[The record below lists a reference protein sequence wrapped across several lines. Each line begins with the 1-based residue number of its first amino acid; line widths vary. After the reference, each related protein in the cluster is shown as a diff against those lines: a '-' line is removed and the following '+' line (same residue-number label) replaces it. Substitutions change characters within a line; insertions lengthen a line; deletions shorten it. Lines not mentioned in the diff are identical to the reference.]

1 MKTSRAFRIFMMG
14 LDLIVMFFLRLFKK
28 FTRLRTFDHHIGT
41 RVVNNT
47 EETSPEKMGIV
58 SKLEVDGQET
68 DSYERKD
75 PVYVSDASY
84 SEYEGIVTFRG
95 NHRRNGYSYGRMSSE
110 KNHLNIDWTVDTG
123 RLQKGY
129 GKGFW
134 TGSGWTGQPLIV
146 RWTEDQKKRMNI
158 YPTKKEEDLTEV
170 IYSTMDGKVYFLD
183 IEDGSFTR
191 DVIDVGLPFK
201 GSGAI
206 HPSLPLLHL
215 GPGDS
220 GPKKEDYA
228 RAYIYNLENQK
239 KLFEYG
245 GKDPFSIRSFCGFDS
260 SPLFFNDYIFE
271 PSENGLIYS
280 FKLNAH
286 YEDDELTIAPDEF
299 VKLQYHTY
307 RSSEKKYWLGME
319 DSPVVWENYL
329 YIADNGGTL
338 LCIDMNTMK
347 IIWAQDVVDDTN
359 GSPVLSIEEGHPYLY
374 IGTSLHWSPSRY
386 LRLGYCPF
394 FKIDALNGEYVW
406 IRDYYCNTIAG
417 ISGGVQSS
425 PILGENDIKDLIIF
439 PVARTPSVMD
449 GKLVALDIHT
459 GKEIWSTHMKNYA
472 WSSPVVSYDE
482 AGNSLIVQCDSG
494 GMMHLIRGVD
504 GKIIDSL
511 SLGANIEATPAMMGD
526 RIVVGTRGQK
536 IYGVSIR

>member
-1 MKTSRAFRIFMMG
+1 
-14 LDLIVMFFLRLFKK
+14 
-28 FTRLRTFDHHIGT
+28 
-41 RVVNNT
+41 
-47 EETSPEKMGIV
+47 
-58 SKLEVDGQET
+58 
-68 DSYERKD
+68 
-75 PVYVSDASY
+75 
-84 SEYEGIVTFRG
+84 
-95 NHRRNGYSYGRMSSE
+95 
-110 KNHLNIDWTVDTG
+110 
-123 RLQKGY
+123 
-129 GKGFW
+129 
-134 TGSGWTGQPLIV
+134 
-146 RWTEDQKKRMNI
+146 
-158 YPTKKEEDLTEV
+158 
-170 IYSTMDGKVYFLD
+170 
-183 IEDGSFTR
+183 
-191 DVIDVGLPFK
+191 
-201 GSGAI
+201 
-206 HPSLPLLHL
+206 
-215 GPGDS
+215 
-220 GPKKEDYA
+220 
-228 RAYIYNLENQK
+228 
-239 KLFEYG
+239 
-245 GKDPFSIRSFCGFDS
+245 
-260 SPLFFNDYIFE
+260 LFFNDYIFE

-482 AGNSLIVQCDSG
+482 TGNSLIVQCDSG